1 VFVSF
6 NVIDMEAD
14 DDVDKS
20 TVGCYVSIG
29 KRLLDVLV
37 LSDSQSIQNKVKV
50 PLNNPDDALQII
62 VKTLGDDEKKLG
74 IFRILNI

>member
-1 VFVSF
+1 MFVSF

>member
-29 KRLLDVLV
+29 TRLLDVLV